1 MVSKHLQIWIF
12 LLASQIN
19 DKSNNF
25 IFHFPKFIHEN
36 PVDFTCLKNLEITE
50 KLCFKITYSKKGMAE
65 VFLKCTVP

>member
-19 DKSNNF
+19 DKSNDF

-36 PVDFTCLKNLEITE
+36 PVDFTCFFFFF
-50 KLCFKITYSKKGMAE
+50 CFLGPYLWHME
-65 VFLKCTVP
+65 VRRLGVESEL